1 MGVDGSAS
9 GDVCDPFQN
18 MRMGMYALRMRDS
31 NAAVMSSID
40 ILRMHTLKT
49 AQVLEVDDRVGSLE
63 SGKFADFLII
73 QPGAPIFDP
82 YSTVVLAT
90 SANDIESVWVRGR
103 KMVENGKFSN
113 HDMVAIKREV
123 ARRVARI
130 VSDQAGND

>member
-1 MGVDGSAS
+1 MDHQHLV
-9 GDVCDPFQN
+9 
-18 MRMGMYALRMRDS
+18 
-31 NAAVMSSID
+31 
-40 ILRMHTLKT
+40 
-49 AQVLEVDDRVGSLE
+49 AQVLEVYDRVGSLE
-63 SGKFADFLII
+63 SGKFADFLIM
-73 QPGAPIFDP
+73 QPGAPAFDP

-103 KMVENGKFSN
+103 KMVENGKHSN